1 MGRPVTRAAGAA
13 LAVLLVA
20 GCARTGTPPP
30 TASPDPLGT
39 APSGEAMLAR
49 VDPTA
54 APGGVDSTTALP
66 ATTSIVPA
74 TTSVTAATTSAV
86 TVAGPAD
93 TTLPQDDR
101 PQAGA
106 TAAVPAAVVPF
117 PTTAVTGGDERA
129 VVDFATLVNALRA
142 SNGAARLTPDP
153 DLAASA
159 AAQVAAMMAAGD
171 LFHQDLQDEL
181 DRGWS
186 VAGENVGFGPGVTAV
201 HNALVGSPGHFANLV
216 NARFTHVGI
225 AVRTDGNGRLWVAQ
239 VFGG

>member
-1 MGRPVTRAAGAA
+1 
-13 LAVLLVA
+13 
-20 GCARTGTPPP
+20 
-30 TASPDPLGT
+30 
-39 APSGEAMLAR
+39 MLAR
-49 VDPTA
+49 VDPGTGTA
-54 APGGVDSTTALP
+54 PVDDTTTLP
-66 ATTSIVPA
+66 ATTSAVPATTSVVPA
-74 TTSVTAATTSAV
+74 TTSVT
-86 TVAGPAD
+86 P
-93 TTLPQDDR
+93 
-101 PQAGA
+101 
-106 TAAVPAAVVPF
+106 TASSAVPAAGSTGSAPAAEDRTTAPAPTVVVPF
-117 PTTAVTGGDERA
+117 PQIGMAGGDERA
-129 VVDFATLVNALRA
+129 VVDFADLVNALRT